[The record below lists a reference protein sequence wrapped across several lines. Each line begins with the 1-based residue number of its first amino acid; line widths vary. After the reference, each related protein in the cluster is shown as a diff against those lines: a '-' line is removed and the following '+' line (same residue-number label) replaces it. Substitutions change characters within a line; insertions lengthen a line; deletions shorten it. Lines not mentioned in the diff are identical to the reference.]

1 MYRMT
6 TKRKRSNSSTRI
18 GCRAAAASAATLLV
32 FLLLISTQCSCCRAI
47 EATWTPNEQDENDG
61 GPLPLSQAHRDQ
73 LLQLEQAILQSPDP
87 QGTLM
92 QVAEANNMD
101 PQDLV
106 NMLERNHK
114 EMSTG
119 GAPPPRRRRR
129 TVQAW
134 PQTILKGLSSLGWIL
149 LQMAHGNPRAFALA
163 SLSILFVLHVLI
175 HAPRTG
181 LVMSTGTTTFLSRG
195 ATTMFNPP
203 TTYIDKV
210 LESKQ
215 FPKYDLS
222 LPKADC
228 KSVSLFDDELP
239 DYLLD
244 GIQVHK
250 LSRKSELV
258 QAVTAQQ
265 TLDADDF
272 LSTQNDDDVTE
283 SDTERAHVMDTLYD
297 AAAEVLSSR
306 RLTEFVNPPKALRI
320 QSNHE
325 EKRQR
330 SAILVVQKMGNWG
343 RFGLQPL
350 RVSSSQHEG
359 ESVASLTFTTLKGG
373 HFDGQIA
380 ITVERT
386 KKDTLVIQIRLG
398 IPKKGRK
405 LNEKVATQVVDAIAH
420 SIQKSITTQTRQTL
434 ARKSQGKRY
443 HSNYESRTKE
453 KRQIRF
459 ENERKAEEMAKDRRR
474 KWQRQNP
481 DAGRYRPSG
490 DRMKSPNNC

>member
-1 MYRMT
+1 M
-6 TKRKRSNSSTRI
+6 
-18 GCRAAAASAATLLV
+18 
-32 FLLLISTQCSCCRAI
+32 
-47 EATWTPNEQDENDG
+47 EATWTPNEQDDNDG

-73 LLQLEQAILQSPDP
+73 LLQLEQAILASPDP

-92 QVAEANNMD
+92 QVAQANNMD

-106 NMLERNHK
+106 NMLERNHN
-114 EMSTG
+114 EMSSGG
-119 GAPPPRRRRR
+119 GAPSKRR
-129 TVQAW
+129 TVQAAW
-134 PQTILKGLSSLGWIL
+134 PQTILKGLSSLGWML
-149 LQMAHGNPRAFALA
+149 SQMAHGNPRAFALA

-181 LVMSTGTTTFLSRG
+181 LVMSTGTTRLVSRG
-195 ATTMFNPP
+195 ATTFFYPP
-203 TTYIDKV
+203 TTYINKV
-210 LESKQ
+210 LESQQ

-222 LPKADC
+222 LPRDC
-228 KSVSLFDDELP
+228 KFVSLFDELP
-239 DYLLD
+239 PDDLD

-265 TLDADDF
+265 TLDANEF
-272 LSTQNDDDVTE
+272 LSMIQDDDDVKE
-283 SDTERAHVMDTLYD
+283 SDTAQERALVMDTLYD

-306 RLTEFVNPPKALRI
+306 RLTEFVSPPKALRI
-320 QSNHE
+320 QSNHDE

-350 RVSSSQHEG
+350 RVSSQHEG

-405 LNEKVATQVVDAIAH
+405 LNEKVATQVVDAIAQ